1 MIYTLNR
8 YICSYKHILCI
19 KNKKKT
25 KQILVYKKIIVKRYW
40 KLSHKANKWENKFY
54 DKKNK

>member
-1 MIYTLNR
+1 M
-8 YICSYKHILCI
+8 CI

-25 KQILVYKKIIVKRYW
+25 KQILVYKKLVKRYW

-54 DKKNK
+54 DKK

>member
-54 DKKNK
+54 DKK

>member
-25 KQILVYKKIIVKRYW
+25 KQILVYKKKISKTILETITQSKQMG
-40 KLSHKANKWENKFY
+40 K
-54 DKKNK
+54 